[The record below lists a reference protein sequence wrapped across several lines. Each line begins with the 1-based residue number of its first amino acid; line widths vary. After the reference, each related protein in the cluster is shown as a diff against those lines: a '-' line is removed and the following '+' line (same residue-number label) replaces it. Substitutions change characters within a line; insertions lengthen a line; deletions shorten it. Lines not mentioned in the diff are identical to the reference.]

1 MYIRSSNRNILQY
14 DQKLR
19 WIAKSL
25 RKNATEAE
33 RLLWQELRSR
43 KLGYKFRRQHAL
55 HGYIVD
61 FYCYAKMLV
70 IEVDGSI
77 HDAKIDHDRS
87 KDDILKLN
95 GFKVIRFTN
104 EAVIYHLT
112 EVTNTIQ
119 HYLAQ

>member
-25 RKNATEAE
+25 RKNATDAE
-33 RLLWQELRSR
+33 LILWQELRTR

-61 FYCYAKMLV
+61 FYCYEKMLV

-77 HDAKIDHDRS
+77 HNMKNDHDHS

-104 EAVIYHLT
+104 EVVICRLA
-112 EVTNTIQ
+112 EVINTIQ
-119 HYLAQ
+119 QHLTQ